1 MIKPSNLDI
10 IKLLAI
16 FKIFDEDEQRTIHKE
31 ACQNI
36 GIPTLFDFNFQN
48 YDPYE
53 FALIHVSIAE
63 QTKNVEQ
70 FIQYCS
76 VNHNLDDE
84 MKYRMFA
91 LLQNQVLAF
100 DESEFLQEVFS
111 NQIKE
116 LVNMSSHDYKIKTSN
131 KKSIRVHMSDNEFL
145 YRLPYTSNIF
155 DYFEDK
161 LATFIE
167 MKILST
173 NNTYDI
179 YEANK
184 LADRYGLE
192 LTFII
197 NDEKLQEKS
206 IFLPTKIFQDLINK
220 KQGQNVSF
228 KVIPQDISSG
238 YYDSDKQKRLQN
250 NKNYFDNVFYLL
262 SKDLYSGSYD
272 DLFNPHYDYDGE
284 KQNVFQEMV
293 LSNIDVLKK
302 SPNSFK
308 YGLISWAEK
317 RMKEGKMS
325 SEQYQEIM
333 LMNKKPDSKL
343 LSRVKK
349 VL

>member
-10 IKLLAI
+10 IKLLGI
-16 FKIFDEDEQRTIHKE
+16 FKTLDEDYHRTIHKE
-31 ACQNI
+31 ACHNI
-36 GIPTLFDFNFQN
+36 GIPTSFDFNFQN

-53 FALIHVSIAE
+53 FALIHLSIAE

-91 LLQNQVLAF
+91 LLQNQVQAF

-116 LVNMSSHDYKIKTSN
+116 LVIMSSHDYKIKTSN
-131 KKSIRVHMSDNEFL
+131 KKSIRVHMSDNDFL

-167 MKILST
+167 MKILNT

-197 NDEKLQEKS
+197 NDGKLQEKS
-206 IFLPTKIFQDLINK
+206 IFLPQNIFQDLINK

-228 KVIPQDISSG
+228 KVIPQDISFS
-238 YYDSDKQKRLQN
+238 YASDKQKHLQN
-250 NKNYFDNVFYLL
+250 KKNYFDNVFYLL

-284 KQNVFQEMV
+284 KQKVFQEMV
-293 LSNIDVLKK
+293 LSSIDVLKK
-302 SPNSFK
+302 TPNSFK